1 MYLSLIDQTDFRLT
15 KINEIKNYFIAEV
28 CEREVMSREL
38 SKYIAAFDYFNKDLI
53 ILSTTSGGTSFTS
66 FATIIVASV
75 GKARAHF
82 SLTFS
87 ITTGIVKKK
96 LKTTRNE

>member
-1 MYLSLIDQTDFRLT
+1 
-15 KINEIKNYFIAEV
+15 
-28 CEREVMSREL
+28 MSREL

-53 ILSTTSGGTSFTS
+53 ILSTTSGGISFTS
-66 FATIIVASV
+66 FATIIDPSG

-87 ITTGIVKKK
+87 IPTRIVKKV

>member
-1 MYLSLIDQTDFRLT
+1 MYPSLIDQTHFRLT
-15 KINEIKNYFIAEV
+15 NINEIKNYFIAEV
-28 CEREVMSREL
+28 REREVMSRGL

-53 ILSTTSGGTSFTS
+53 ILSTTSGGISFTS
-66 FATIIVASV
+66 FATVVASV

-82 SLTFS
+82 SLGFS
-87 ITTGIVKKK
+87 ITTGIVKKI